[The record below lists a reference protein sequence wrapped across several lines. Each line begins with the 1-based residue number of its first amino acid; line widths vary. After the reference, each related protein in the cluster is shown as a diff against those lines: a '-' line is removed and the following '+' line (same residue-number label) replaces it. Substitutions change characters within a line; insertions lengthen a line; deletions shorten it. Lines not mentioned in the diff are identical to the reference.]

1 MAPDFFCNFF
11 FKFLNFLTALLM
23 LFDKY
28 IYHRYMFILLEIYF
42 QYLYNGNNVLSEKYI
57 ALVAFNTV

>member
-1 MAPDFFCNFF
+1 
-11 FKFLNFLTALLM
+11 M